1 MKSISALCP
10 ARIRLLAASLAL
22 CLGLAPVSFAAERLA
37 TGDDGR
43 EILLKADGTWEYRST
58 DRFATSADGTRVRLK
73 DNGSWEFIGNAP
85 SVSAE
90 SVQTEALAVT
100 LSEIVTEFNKQ
111 KVAKNTRYNSETTFY
126 LTVKVSAYSK
136 GAITPRLGHH
146 NLFKVSDS
154 NGNQYPILEVSPQP
168 KQLQPGEEYSI
179 AVRVD
184 GSPAGQFATGIK
196 FLYLEIE
203 PAVFGSAEKLK
214 FSRRTD
220 DIKSVRNDSLR

>member
-1 MKSISALCP
+1 MKSISALRP
-10 ARIRLLAASLAL
+10 ARLRLLAASMAL
-22 CLGLAPVSFAAERLA
+22 CLAPATLAAERFA

-73 DNGSWEFIGNAP
+73 DNGRWEFIGNAP
-85 SVSAE
+85 KMSDA

-100 LSEIVTEFNKQ
+100 LTEIVTEFNKQ
-111 KVAKNTRYNSETTFY
+111 KVAKNTRYNSETTFH
-126 LTVKVSAYSK
+126 LTVKVSAYAEQ
-136 GAITPRLGHH
+136 AIAAKLGHH
-146 NLFKVSDS
+146 NLFKVTDS
-154 NGNQYPILEVSPQP
+154 NGNQYPILDVNPQP

-203 PAVFGSAEKLK
+203 PAVFGSADKLK
-214 FSRRTD
+214 FTRRTD
-220 DIKSVRNDSLR
+220 DIKSVRNGSLR